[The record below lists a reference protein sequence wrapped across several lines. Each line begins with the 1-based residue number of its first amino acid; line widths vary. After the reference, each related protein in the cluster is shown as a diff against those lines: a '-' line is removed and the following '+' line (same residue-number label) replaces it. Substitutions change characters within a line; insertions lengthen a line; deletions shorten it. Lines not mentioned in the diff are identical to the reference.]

1 MRLGSF
7 GRCDDAPSK
16 RFKGLEGWDEGRTG
30 GGSKVRGLRFRGLG
44 V

>member
-7 GRCDDAPSK
+7 GRCDDAPVRGSK
-16 RFKGLEGWDEGRTG
+16 GSKGGMKVGPG